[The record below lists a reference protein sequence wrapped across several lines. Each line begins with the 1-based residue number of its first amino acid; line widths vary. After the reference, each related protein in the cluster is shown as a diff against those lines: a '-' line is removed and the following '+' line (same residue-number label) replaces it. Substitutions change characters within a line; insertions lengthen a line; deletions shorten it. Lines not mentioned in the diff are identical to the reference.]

1 MSTKALLVPRR
12 AESRER
18 PFVQPLASRSAAAAM
33 IVNAYTGV
41 PLATTV
47 ETAFDS
53 ASRKRG
59 LLGRDGLARRH
70 AIVIA
75 PTSAIHTFFMRFA
88 IDVVFA
94 AKDGTVVALRKSLRP
109 WRIAVAPRAF
119 CAIELEAGSIDRD
132 SIAVGDRLVV
142 RTGTS
147 PS

>member
-1 MSTKALLVPRR
+1 MSTRALLFPRR
-12 AESRER
+12 ATPRER
-18 PFVQPLASRSAAAAM
+18 PFVQPLAGGAAASAM
-33 IVNAYTGV
+33 IVNTCTGV
-41 PLATTV
+41 PLATTT
-47 ETAFDS
+47 EAAFDS

-94 AKDGTVVALRKSLRP
+94 SKDGTVVALRKSLRP

-119 CAIELEAGSIDRD
+119 CAIELQAGSIDRD
-132 SIAVGDRLVV
+132 SIAVGDRLIV
-142 RTGTS
+142 RTS
-147 PS
+147 PGN

>member
-18 PFVQPLASRSAAAAM
+18 PFVQPLASRSATAAM

-47 ETAFDS
+47 EAAFDS

-132 SIAVGDRLVV
+132 SVAVGDRLVV
-142 RTGTS
+142 RTGAS